1 MLDLKSIWNN
11 QSPSVDE
18 IIVKTRI
25 EIIPQFK
32 CFAATNHK
40 TGNHLFFIDFSDKTV
55 IPEFKKLNFRGVK
68 VDVFDLEIEKQ
79 LNIYL
84 IDNELK
90 DIFILFIEN
99 IIDEI
104 KNIPIENDAIRT
116 ISNIIQRWKKLFD
129 KIKNQGLTL
138 EQQKGL
144 LGELLFLNEMI
155 EKGYNPNYLLNSWT
169 GPDYEDKDFA
179 IGGTFFEIKLTT
191 SKLPRIKITSER
203 QLDSLNLEKLYLRN
217 YICEN
222 LKENGISLNSI
233 INIIRNKISND
244 SATLKYFNEKLEL
257 VGYYDDDFEE
267 YFLQYGIKSKTL
279 YEIRDSFPKLIS
291 DMLPV
296 GIYNTSYY
304 IENSAVEEFIV
315 DSDEVLKKLKNE

>member
-1 MLDLKSIWNN
+1 MLDLKSIWDN
-11 QSPSVDE
+11 QSPSEDE

-25 EIIPQFK
+25 ETIPQFK

-40 TGNHLFFIDFSDKTV
+40 TGNHLFFIDLSNKAV
-55 IPEFKKLNFRGVK
+55 IPEFKKSNFRGVK
-68 VDVFDLEIEKQ
+68 VDVFDLDTEKQ

-90 DIFILFIEN
+90 DIFTLFIEN

-129 KIKNQGLTL
+129 KLKNQGLTL

-155 EKGYNPNYLLNSWT
+155 EKGFNPYHLLNCWT
-169 GPDYEDKDFA
+169 GPDYEDKDFT
-179 IGGTFFEIKLTT
+179 IGGTSFEIKLTA

-203 QLDSLNLEKLYLRN
+203 QLDSQNLEKLFLKN

-222 LKENGISLNSI
+222 LKENGISLNDT
-233 INIIRNKISND
+233 INNIRNKISND

-291 DMLPV
+291 DMLPIGV
-296 GIYNTSYY
+296 YNTSYY

-315 DSDEVLKKLKNE
+315 DSDEVLKELKNE

>member
-11 QSPSVDE
+11 QSPSNDE

-32 CFAATNHK
+32 CYAATNHK
-40 TGNHLFFIDFSDKTV
+40 TSNHLFFIELSNKTV
-55 IPEFKKLNFRGVK
+55 IPEFKKSNFRGVK
-68 VDVFDLEIEKQ
+68 VDVFDLDSEKQ

-90 DIFILFIEN
+90 DIFTLFIEN

-104 KNIPIENDAIRT
+104 KDIQIENDAIRT

-129 KIKNQGLTL
+129 KLKGKGLSL

-155 EKGYNPNYLLNSWT
+155 EKGFNPNYLLDCWT
-169 GPDYEDKDFA
+169 GPDFEDKDFTIA
-179 IGGTFFEIKLTT
+179 GTAFEIKLTT

-203 QLDSLNLEKLYLRN
+203 QLDSQNLKRLYLKN

-222 LKENGISLNSI
+222 LKENGVSLNSLI
-233 INIIRNKISND
+233 STIRNKISND
-244 SATLKYFNEKLEL
+244 SATLKYFKEKLEL
-257 VGYYDDDFEE
+257 VGYYDEDFEE
-267 YFLQYGIKSKTL
+267 YLTEYGIKTKNL
-279 YEIRDSFPKLIS
+279 YEIKDSFPKIIK
-291 DMLPV
+291 DILPTGV
-296 GIYNTSYY
+296 YDTSYY
-304 IENSAVEEFIV
+304 IENSAVEEFRV
-315 DSDEVLKKLKNE
+315 DFNEAIKLLKDE